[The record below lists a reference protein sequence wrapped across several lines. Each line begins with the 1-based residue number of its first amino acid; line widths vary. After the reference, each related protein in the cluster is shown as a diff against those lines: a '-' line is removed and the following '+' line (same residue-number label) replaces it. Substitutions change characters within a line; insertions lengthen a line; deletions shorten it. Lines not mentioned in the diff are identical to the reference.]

1 MKALACLLAVALTS
15 FALVSDAR
23 AAEPNGNVD
32 QAALASMGLSGL
44 EVMSDAEGKEVRG
57 TFAIAFGFGTSNFL
71 RNSQT
76 TFYASGDFG
85 RGVDFA
91 AGGNTSQTGL
101 NYSNT
106 VFGPF
111 GVVLGGQTVSVGTY
125 ATGSS
130 WAFAGR

>member
-32 QAALASMGLSGL
+32 QATLASMGLSGM
-44 EVMSDAEGKEVRG
+44 EVMSDEEGKNVRG

-71 RNSQT
+71 RSSQT
-76 TFYASGDFG
+76 TVYGAGDFG

-106 VFGPF
+106 VYGPF
-111 GVVLGGQTVSVGTY
+111 GVVLGGQTISVGTY